1 MGIAPFWGF
10 QMILAIALS
19 IYFKFNKVL
28 VLIAAN
34 ISFPPLIP
42 LIIFLSHW
50 VGRIWMG
57 KDAVILNFDAGLSP
71 DVIYKSFTLLSFVQY
86 LLGAITLAVLSA
98 GVFGLITF
106 LILKVTKRKT
116 ING

>member
-42 LIIFLSHW
+42 FIIYASHL
-50 VGRIWMG
+50 VGRVWMG
-57 KDAVILNFDAGLSP
+57 KDAVILNFDAGLNP
-71 DVIYKSFTLLSFVQY
+71 NVIYKSFTLLSFVQY
-86 LLGAITLAVLSA
+86 LLGSITLATVA
-98 GVFGLITF
+98 ATVFGLITF
-106 LILKVTKRKT
+106 LILKVSKRKT

>member
-1 MGIAPFWGF
+1 MGIAPLWGF
-10 QMILAIALS
+10 QMIVAIALS

-42 LIIFLSHW
+42 LIIYLSHL

-57 KDAVILNFDAGLSP
+57 KDAVTLNFDAGLSP
-71 DVIYKSFTLLSFVQY
+71 DVIYKSFTLLSVVQY
-86 LLGAITLAVLSA
+86 ILGSITLGLLGA

-106 LILKVTKRKT
+106 LILKASKRKT
-116 ING
+116 IDG

>member
-34 ISFPPLIP
+34 ISFPPFIP
-42 LIIFLSHW
+42 LILFLSHW

-57 KDAVILNFDAGLSP
+57 KDAVILNFDAGLNP
-71 DVIYKSFTLLSFVQY
+71 DVIFKSFTLLSFVQY
-86 LLGAITLAVLSA
+86 ILGAITLATLSA
-98 GVFGLITF
+98 GVFGLLTF
-106 LILKVTKRKT
+106 LILKVSKRKT